1 MQIIIKNKLSLL
13 GVPAV
18 FSKILQKELTIA
30 NPQYL
35 ENQKYGRWNGKIP
48 KQLHFYEKEENNLIL
63 PRGYIDQLI
72 ALCKQHDILFSLV
85 DKTRILPKI
94 DFSFIG
100 WLKDFQ
106 MVAVDTILDTD
117 IGTLSA
123 PTGSGKTV
131 IALYLIA
138 ETAQPTLIIVHT
150 TDLLN
155 QWVQRIETF
164 LGIPKE
170 DIGIIGAGQ
179 KKIGKK
185 ITVALVQ
192 SLYKCSE
199 KVSKHIGYLI
209 VDECHRIPSRTFT
222 QAVIAFDCRYLLGLS
237 ATTYRR
243 DNLSELIFLSLGDL
257 RHEIN
262 KESLIKNGSILRPE
276 IITRRTTFKTTFDSV
291 NEYSKMISELII
303 DLERNRL
310 ICSDIAKEVKN
321 NNICLILS
329 DRKEHCRIIQQLLIT
344 EFEMSATLLTGD
356 TPNNERQIITDAL
369 NRNQIK
375 VLIATGQL
383 IGEGFDCK
391 ALSVLFL
398 ATPVRFSGRI
408 IQYVG
413 RILRPAE
420 GKKKAILYD
429 YVDIEIKV
437 LRASAQARKKAL
449 TT

>member
-13 GVPAV
+13 DVPAA
-18 FSKILQKELTIA
+18 FSKILCEELTIA

-35 ENQKYGRWNGKIP
+35 ENRKYGRWNGKTP

-63 PRGYIDQLI
+63 PKGYIDQLMS
-72 ALCKQHDILFSLV
+72 LCKEHKILFSLV
-85 DKTRILPKI
+85 DKTRILPEVN
-94 DFSFIG
+94 FNFIG
-100 WLKDFQ
+100 YLKDLQENAADDMLNF
-106 MVAVDTILDTD
+106 D

-131 IALYLIA
+131 ISLYLIA
-138 ETAQPTLIIVHT
+138 ITKQPALVIVHT

-170 DIGIIGAGQ
+170 NIGIIGVGQ

-199 KVSKHIGYLI
+199 QVSKHIGYLI

-222 QAVIAFDCRYLLGLS
+222 QAVVAFDCRYLIGLS

-257 RHEIN
+257 RHEID
-262 KESLIKNGSILRPE
+262 KKKLIKNGSILKPE
-276 IITRRTTFKTTFDSV
+276 IITRRTTFKTTKYDPV
-291 NEYSKMISELII
+291 HEYSKMISELIE
-303 DLERNRL
+303 DPERNHL
-310 ICSDIAKEVKN
+310 ICSDIAKEAKKDN
-321 NNICLILS
+321 TCLVLS
-329 DRKEHCRIIQQLLIT
+329 DRKTHCKIIQQILTNFGIS
-344 EFEMSATLLTGD
+344 SALLTGD
-356 TPNNERQIITDAL
+356 IPNDERQIITDKL
-369 NRNQIK
+369 NKGQIK

-408 IQYVG
+408 IQYAG